1 MPKNAKT
8 IGVHN
13 MKQAIR
19 KLYNA
24 VLVVSVFFIVM
35 AAAPTRAQ
43 DLAEFEQQMT
53 EFTLD
58 NGLKFL
64 VLERHQAPVVSFHT
78 YADVGSVNEVL
89 GITGLAHLF
98 EHMAFKGT
106 KTIGTTDY
114 EAEAKVLAR
123 IDELFEAIKVEKR
136 KGGHADKARLEEL
149 QTRFKQAQQ
158 DAQKYL
164 VHDEYEE
171 VYKLAGSAGFNAYT
185 SWDAT
190 QYIVSLPSNK
200 VELWMLM
207 ESDRFCSPV
216 IREFFKEKD
225 VVMEERRLSIE
236 TRPQG
241 RLIEEFLAVAYKAHP
256 YGTHVIGHM
265 SDIQTVTRPEAE
277 AFFKKYYGP
286 SNLTIAIV
294 GDVNPQRIRA
304 FAQKYFARIPG
315 GRKPDPVETVEPPQ
329 PGRRCVFVEDPA
341 QPFVLIGYHKPG
353 INHPDNAVFD
363 AITDIIGMGRTSR
376 LYKSLVKEKKIAVAA
391 SGFQGLPGNK
401 YPGLFLFYAVPAREH
416 TNEECEEA
424 IYAEIEKLKAEPVTE
439 DELEKAKT
447 RARAGLIRQL
457 DSNSGLAAEIT
468 FYEVVTGDWRNL
480 FTQLDQIE
488 KVTAE
493 DIRRVVREYFT
504 KKNSTVGVIETTAAE
519 TDMAPNV
526 TE

>member
-1 MPKNAKT
+1 
-8 IGVHN
+8 
-13 MKQAIR
+13 MKRTMQ
-19 KLYNA
+19 KQSVMA
-24 VLVVSVFFIVM
+24 VLFFAVVLM
-35 AAAPTRAQ
+35 TTTRAQ
-43 DLAEFEQQMT
+43 DLAEFEEQMT
-53 EFTLD
+53 EFTLN

-64 VLERHQAPVVSFHT
+64 ILERHEAPVVSFHT

-106 KTIGTTDY
+106 KTIGTNDY
-114 EAEAKVLAR
+114 EAEAKVLAKMDK
-123 IDELFEAIKVEKR
+123 IYDTIKAEQR
-136 KGGHADKARLEEL
+136 KGLQADKSRLEEL
-149 QTRFKQAQQ
+149 QKQFKQAQHE
-158 DAQKYL
+158 AQKYMI
-164 VHDEYEE
+164 HDEYEE

-200 VELWMLM
+200 IELWMLM
-207 ESDRFCSPV
+207 ESDRFCNPV
-216 IREFFKEKD
+216 IREFYKERD

-256 YGTHVIGHM
+256 YGIHVIGHM
-265 SDIQTVTRPEAE
+265 SDIQTITRPEAE

-286 SNLTIAIV
+286 ANLTIAIV

-304 FAQKYFARIPG
+304 LARKYFAPIPG
-315 GRKPDPVETVEPPQ
+315 GPKPEPVETVEPPQ
-329 PGRRCVFVEDPA
+329 LGERRVTLEDPA
-341 QPFVLIGYHKPG
+341 QPFVVIGYHKPG

-363 AITDIIGMGRTSR
+363 AITDIIGLGRTSR
-376 LYKSLVKEKKIAVAA
+376 LYKSLVKEKRIAIAA
-391 SGFQGLPGNK
+391 SAFQGLPGNK
-401 YPGLFLFYAVPAREH
+401 YPGLFLFYAVPAKGH
-416 TNEECEEA
+416 TYQECEEA
-424 IYAEIEKLKAEPVTE
+424 IYEEIEKLKAELVDPE
-439 DELEKAKT
+439 ELAKAKT

-457 DSNSGLAAEIT
+457 DSNSGLAAQIT

-480 FTQLDQIE
+480 FTQLDQIDE
-488 KVTAE
+488 VTAE
-493 DIRRVVREYFT
+493 DVQRVAKEYFT
-504 KKNSTVGVIETTAAE
+504 KKNRTVGVIETTAVE

>member
-1 MPKNAKT
+1 
-8 IGVHN
+8 

-19 KLYNA
+19 KLHIA
-24 VLVVSVFFIVM
+24 VLVVSIFFIAM
-35 AAAPTRAQ
+35 TAAAPTPAQ
-43 DLAEFEQQMT
+43 EPADFEQQIT

-106 KTIGTTDY
+106 KTIGTNDY
-114 EAEAKVLAR
+114 KAEAKVLAK
-123 IDELFEAIKVEKR
+123 IDELFEAIKLEQR
-136 KGGHADKARLEEL
+136 KGPSADKERLEEL
-149 QTRFKQAQQ
+149 RKQFKQAQQ
-158 DAQKYL
+158 DAQQYM

-207 ESDRFCSPV
+207 ESDRFCNPV
-216 IREFFKEKD
+216 IREFYKEKD

-236 TRPQG
+236 TQPQG

-265 SDIQTVTRPEAE
+265 SDLQTMTRTEAE
-277 AFFKKYYGP
+277 AFFRKYYGP
-286 SNLTIAIV
+286 ANLTIAIV
-294 GDVNPQRIRA
+294 GDVNPQQIRA
-304 FAQKYFARIPG
+304 FARKYFARIPG
-315 GRKPDPVETVEPPQ
+315 SPKPEPVETAEPPQ
-329 PGRRCVFVEDPA
+329 IGERHVSVVDLA

-363 AITDIIGMGRTSR
+363 AITDIIGIGRTSR
-376 LYKSLVKEKKIAVAA
+376 LHKSLVKEKKIAVAA

-401 YPGLFLFYAVPAREH
+401 YPGLFMFYAMPAKGH
-416 TNEECEEA
+416 TNQECEQA
-424 IYAEIEKLKAEPVTE
+424 IYEEIEKMKAELVTP
-439 DELEKAKT
+439 DELTKAKT
-447 RARAGLIRQL
+447 RARAELIRQL
-457 DSNSGLAAEIT
+457 DSNSGLAAQIT

-480 FTQLDQIE
+480 LTQLDQIE

-493 DIRRVVREYFT
+493 DIQRVVKEYFT
-504 KKNSTVGVIETTAAE
+504 KKNRTVGVIETTAAE
-519 TDMAPNV
+519 N
-526 TE
+526 

>member
-1 MPKNAKT
+1 
-8 IGVHN
+8 

-19 KLYNA
+19 KLYSV
-24 VLVVSVFFIVM
+24 VLVVSVFFIVLA
-35 AAAPTRAQ
+35 AAAPARAQ
-43 DLAEFEQQMT
+43 DLAELEQQMT

-64 VLERHQAPVVSFHT
+64 ILERHQAPVVSFHT

-98 EHMAFKGT
+98 EHMAFKWT
-106 KTIGTTDY
+106 KTIGTIDY
-114 EAEAKVLAR
+114 EAEAKVLAK
-123 IDELFEAIKVEKR
+123 IDELFESIKAEQR
-136 KGGHADKARLEEL
+136 KGEHADKESLEEL
-149 QTRFKQAQQ
+149 RTQFKQAQQ
-158 DAQKYL
+158 DAQQYM

-171 VYKLAGSAGFNAYT
+171 VYKQAGSAGFNAYT

-190 QYIVSLPSNK
+190 QYILSLPSNK

-207 ESDRFCSPV
+207 ESDRFCNPV
-216 IREFFKEKD
+216 IREFYKEKD

-236 TRPQG
+236 TQPQG

-265 SDIQTVTRPEAE
+265 SDIQTVIRPEAE
-277 AFFKKYYGP
+277 AFFRKYYGP
-286 SNLTIAIV
+286 GNLTIGIV

-304 FAQKYFARIPG
+304 LARKYFARIPG
-315 GRKPDPVETVEPPQ
+315 GPKPEPVETVEPPQ
-329 PGRRCVFVEDPA
+329 IGERRVSVEDPA

-376 LYKSLVKEKKIAVAA
+376 LYKSLVKEKKIAIAS
-391 SGFQGLPGNK
+391 SGFQGLPGNR
-401 YPGLFLFYAVPAREH
+401 YPGLFLFYAMPARGH
-416 TNEECEEA
+416 TNEECEQA
-424 IYAEIEKLKAEPVTE
+424 IYEEIEKMKAELVTP
-439 DELEKAKT
+439 DELAKAKT

-457 DSNSGLAAEIT
+457 DSNSGLAAQIT

-493 DIRRVVREYFT
+493 DIQRVVKEYFT
-504 KKNSTVGVIETTAAE
+504 KKNRTVGIIETTAVE
-519 TDMAPNV
+519 N
-526 TE
+526 